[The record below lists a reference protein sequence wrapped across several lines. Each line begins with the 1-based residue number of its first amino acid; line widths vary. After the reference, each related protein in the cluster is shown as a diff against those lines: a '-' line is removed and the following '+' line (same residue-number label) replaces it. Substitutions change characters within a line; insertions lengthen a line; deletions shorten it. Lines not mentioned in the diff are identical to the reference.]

1 MHDAKFKFKTV
12 KYEEEEKQ
20 YVIIDPNLGTCT
32 MYIFTHQCGCPDAVS
47 DG

>member
-20 YVIIDPNLGTCT
+20 VIVDPNVGKCT
-32 MYIFTHQCGCPDAVS
+32 SLLINVAVLLLFLMVY
-47 DG
+47 